1 MKDATKKK
9 ILIGMDGS
17 DRAFETVKYVSKIP
31 SYQKYHVVLYNVFS
45 KIPEA
50 YWDLEKQPQLKRKVT
65 HVRAWEVQRKKEIKD
80 YMDKARQL
88 LVEAGFPLNSINV
101 KIEEK
106 EEGIARYMISEANR
120 GYRAV
125 LVGRRGISR
134 LKNLILGSVTTKLFE
149 RVTFAPLLLIGKNS
163 SPDKVLVALD
173 GSENSMR
180 GVDYVGTTLKDSGF
194 KIRLIHVI
202 RGEDKDYI
210 KNAGKVINEFFD
222 EAKERLEKSGFKPR
236 QISTKIIT
244 GKESRAGAIVEI
256 ARKEG
261 YGTIVMGRRGH
272 SERKEF
278 SMGRVTNKVV
288 YMAKG
293 LAVWVVN

>member
-1 MKDATKKK
+1 MKDSTKKK

-31 SYQKYHVVLYNVFS
+31 SFQKYHVVLLNVFS

-50 YWDLEKQPQLKRKVT
+50 YWDLEKEPQLKRKVT
-65 HVRAWEVQRKKEIKD
+65 HVRAWEVQREKEIKD
-80 YMDKARQL
+80 YMEKARQL
-88 LVEAGFPLNSINV
+88 LMEAGFPLDSVKV
-101 KIEEK
+101 KIGERG
-106 EEGIARYMISEANR
+106 EGIARDMIKEAKR

-125 LVGRRGISR
+125 VVGRRGMSR
-134 LKNLILGSVTTKLFE
+134 LKDLILGGVTTKLFE

-180 GVDYVGTTLKDSGF
+180 GVDYVGITLKDSGF
-194 KIRLIHVI
+194 KIRLHHVI
-202 RGEDKDYI
+202 RGKDKDYI
-210 KNAGKVINEFFD
+210 ENAKKVINEFFD
-222 EAKERLEKSGFKPR
+222 EAKERLEKSGFKPN
-236 QISTKIIT
+236 QVSTKIIT
-244 GKESRAGAIVEI
+244 GKESRAGTIVEK

-261 YGTIVMGRRGH
+261 YGTIVLGRRGH

-293 LAVWVVN
+293 LAVWVVS